1 MHKLINNSAIKK
13 NGENVI
19 PNNSW
24 LIIMHHIFTVL
35 KFKIVML
42 INGTN
47 TINKMKQANI
57 SDINYHY
64 EKSAKIKR
72 NHKF

>member
-1 MHKLINNSAIKK
+1 
-13 NGENVI
+13 
-19 PNNSW
+19 
-24 LIIMHHIFTVL
+24 MHHIFTVL